1 MSDNRY
7 LGIDVGS
14 ITVKAVLLDAAGN
27 TLYSS
32 YKRHG
37 AATREMLLSILEDL
51 EKHFP
56 GIAVHGAVT
65 GSAALDLPRALGLTF
80 IQEVIASSRSISKLA
95 PQTDVAI
102 ELGGEDAKIL
112 YFGRSIDLRM
122 NEACAGGTGAFI
134 DQMATLLHT
143 DTSGLKEGGAY
154 PAQSF

>member
-80 IQEVIASSRSISKLA
+80 IQR
-95 PQTDVAI
+95 T
-102 ELGGEDAKIL
+102 
-112 YFGRSIDLRM
+112 
-122 NEACAGGTGAFI
+122 
-134 DQMATLLHT
+134 
-143 DTSGLKEGGAY
+143 
-154 PAQSF
+154 

>member
-65 GSAALDLPRALGLTF
+65 G
-80 IQEVIASSRSISKLA
+80 
-95 PQTDVAI
+95 
-102 ELGGEDAKIL
+102 
-112 YFGRSIDLRM
+112 
-122 NEACAGGTGAFI
+122 
-134 DQMATLLHT
+134 
-143 DTSGLKEGGAY
+143 
-154 PAQSF
+154 